1 MAVTESIFYLGKPY
15 EGKPHVRFDEGS
27 RKTGFNICTAS
38 LSYSTIIIT
47 LLGVLSKSIFK

>member
-38 LSYSTIIIT
+38 LSYSTIFPLVPIA
-47 LLGVLSKSIFK
+47 GNEKKKH

>member
-38 LSYSTIIIT
+38 LSYSTT
-47 LLGVLSKSIFK
+47 TNVLRYLIFYIY